1 MTGEHM
7 EATSSRLAVGYVRV
21 STAHQADEGV
31 SLDAQRAKLQ
41 AWADLNG
48 FVLADVHVDAG
59 ISGKR
64 ADNRPALQAAL
75 DQCCRE
81 SAALVVYSL
90 SRLARSTVDTIHIG
104 ERLRKHGA
112 DLVSV
117 SERIDTTSA
126 AGQMVFQLLGVM
138 AEFER
143 NQLSERITMAMS
155 HKKTLGK
162 RVGRIP
168 FGWMLDT
175 DGDTLIKHPA
185 EQEALVIIRELRE
198 HGLSLRAIADELNR
212 RGIRTKLGA
221 AAWKHTSVR
230 SVLNQG
236 KHLTAKAA

>member
-1 MTGEHM
+1 M
-7 EATSSRLAVGYVRV
+7 ETTSSRMAVGYIRV

-48 FVLADVHVDAG
+48 FELADVHIDAG

-75 DQCCRE
+75 DQACRE

-90 SRLARSTVDTIHIG
+90 SRLARSTPDTIHIG

-126 AGQMVFQLLGVM
+126 AGQMVFQLLAVF
-138 AEFER
+138 AEFES
-143 NQLSERITMAMS
+143 NQQGERIRAALQY
-155 HKKTLGK
+155 KKSQGK
-162 RVGRIP
+162 RMGSIP
-168 FGWMLDT
+168 FGWTVDT

-185 EQEALVIIRELRE
+185 EQEALAIIRELRE